1 VYWQATS
8 SKSPCTNG
16 VVFPLR
22 RRKRRVDPDP
32 AAFVMSRFI
41 EDLHLTAE
49 NSPRGLTSVAGA
61 SPQRQ
66 TWAEVGDRARHM
78 AGALSAHGIGPGGSV
93 LVLAGR
99 AWDVAPLV
107 QAAWICNAAVTILQ
121 QPTGRT
127 DLGHWID
134 DTLRAARVLGSSL
147 VVVGEPCT
155 DFGPVLAAAGLD
167 VVSLGALDGGDA
179 MAPCPTAETDIALR
193 QLTSGSTGAPKAVEI
208 SFQNLTAMS
217 RAMQTVLDC
226 DPEEDVLVSWLP
238 LFHDMGMILFV
249 VWPMQL
255 GLEIVSTTPDHF
267 IKNPRVWPDLI
278 GRYRG
283 TITAGPDFSYAVLNR
298 ILDSAAPGT
307 FDLSSLRVAVNGG
320 EPINFAEIRRFTELG
335 AQFKLRPEVPAP
347 SYGMA
352 EATLAVTSKRWR
364 EIARGDRIS
373 LETLIS
379 DKKALPATAEAGST
393 TVTSVGTALPGV
405 EIRIMGESGECEARG
420 IGAIE
425 IRGDI
430 LAKRYVTEDGPVE
443 LSSPDGWFD
452 TGDVGYLDDDAH
464 LHICGRRKD
473 IIIIGG
479 NNIHPTE
486 IERAAS
492 TVTGV
497 RKGNVA
503 AVAIA
508 ASDSAREGFA
518 VLAESS
524 LHDDR
529 DHCLR
534 IVSEVIKV
542 VTRSVGYGPRS
553 VQVFA
558 PGTLPK
564 TTSGKLQ
571 RAQAAELVDLS
582 G

>member
-1 VYWQATS
+1 
-8 SKSPCTNG
+8 
-16 VVFPLR
+16 
-22 RRKRRVDPDP
+22 
-32 AAFVMSRFI
+32 MSRFT
-41 EDLHLTAE
+41 EDLYRSAQH
-49 NSPRGLTSVAGA
+49 SSRGVVSVGGGA
-61 SPQRQ
+61 PQRQ
-66 TWAEVGDRARHM
+66 SWTEVGDRALRM
-78 AGALSAHGIGPGGSV
+78 AGALAGRWVGPGGSV
-93 LVLAGR
+93 LILAGH
-99 AWDVAPLV
+99 ACDVAPLA
-107 QAAWICNAAVTILQ
+107 QAAWMRNAAVTVLQ

-127 DLGHWID
+127 EVGHWID
-134 DTLRAARVLGSSL
+134 DTVRAARMLGSSL

-155 DFGPVLAAAGLD
+155 AFGPTLAASGLHVCSLETLDAGE
-167 VVSLGALDGGDA
+167 AI
-179 MAPCPTAETDIALR
+179 APCPTADTDIALR

-208 SFQNLTAMS
+208 SFGNLSAMS
-217 RAMQTVLDC
+217 SAMQTVLDC
-226 DPEEDVLVSWLP
+226 DPGNDVLVSWLP

-255 GLEIVSTTPDHF
+255 GLEVVSTTPEHF
-267 IKNPRVWPDLI
+267 IKNPRVWPELI

-298 ILDSAAPGT
+298 ILERAAPGA

-320 EPINFAEIRRFTELG
+320 EPINFAETRRFIALG
-335 AQFKLRPEVPAP
+335 AQFHLRPEVPAP

-352 EATLAVTSKRWR
+352 EATLAVASKRWR
-364 EIARGDRIS
+364 ELPRGDRIS
-373 LETLIS
+373 VDALIS
-379 DKKALPATAEAGST
+379 GKRALPTTAETGST
-393 TVTSVGTALPGV
+393 TVTCVGTALPGV
-405 EIRIMGESGECEARG
+405 EIRIRGESGERRARG
-420 IGAIE
+420 VGAIE

-430 LAKRYVTEDGPVE
+430 VAQHYVTEHGPVE
-443 LSSPDGWFD
+443 LAGPDGWFD
-452 TGDVGYLDDDAH
+452 TGDVGYLDDDAA
-464 LHICGRRKD
+464 LHICGRSKD
-473 IIIIGG
+473 VIIIGG

-486 IERAAS
+486 IERAAA
-492 TVTGV
+492 TVAGV

-524 LHDDR
+524 LHDDGE
-529 DHCLR
+529 HCRR
-534 IVSEVIKV
+534 IMSEVTKV

-571 RAQAAELVDLS
+571 RARAAELVDLS

>member
-1 VYWQATS
+1 
-8 SKSPCTNG
+8 
-16 VVFPLR
+16 
-22 RRKRRVDPDP
+22 
-32 AAFVMSRFI
+32 MSRFT
-41 EDLHLTAE
+41 EDLYRSAQC
-49 NSPRGLTSVAGA
+49 SPRGLVSVAAGA
-61 SPQRQ
+61 PQRQ
-66 TWAEVGDRARHM
+66 TWAEVGDRARRM

-93 LVLAGR
+93 LILAGY

-107 QAAWICNAAVTILQ
+107 QAAWMRNAAVTVLQ

-134 DTLRAARVLGSSL
+134 DTLRAARMLGSSL
-147 VVVGEPCT
+147 VVVGEPCA
-155 DFGPVLAAAGLD
+155 DFGPTLAAAGLE
-167 VVSLGALDGGDA
+167 VASLGTLDRGEVL
-179 MAPCPTAETDIALR
+179 APCPTADTDIALR

-208 SFQNLTAMS
+208 SFGNLTAMS
-217 RAMQTVLDC
+217 TAMHTVLDC
-226 DPEEDVLVSWLP
+226 DPDDDVLVSWLP

-255 GLEIVSTTPDHF
+255 GLEVVSTTPDHF

-298 ILDSAAPGT
+298 ILDRAAPGT

-320 EPINFAEIRRFTELG
+320 EPISFAETRRFVVLG
-335 AQFKLRPEVPAP
+335 AKFQLRPEVPAP

-352 EATLAVTSKRWR
+352 EATLAVASKRWR
-364 EIARGDRIS
+364 EMPRGDRIS
-373 LETLIS
+373 LDTLIS
-379 DKKALPATAEAGST
+379 DKRALPTGAEAGST

-405 EIRIMGESGECEARG
+405 EIRIRDDTGEREARRV
-420 IGAIE
+420 GAIE

-430 LAKRYVTEDGPVE
+430 VARQYVTENGPIE
-443 LSSPDGWFD
+443 LAGPDGWFD
-452 TGDVGYLDDDAH
+452 TGDVGYLDDDAR
-464 LHICGRRKD
+464 LHICGRSKD

-486 IERAAS
+486 IERAAA
-492 TVTGV
+492 TVPGV
-497 RKGNVA
+497 RRGNVA

-508 ASDSAREGFA
+508 ASESAREGFA

-524 LHDDR
+524 LHDDSE
-529 DHCLR
+529 HCRR
-534 IVSEVIKV
+534 IMSEVTKV
-542 VTRSVGYGPRS
+542 VTRSVGYGPRA
-553 VQVFA
+553 VQVFP

-571 RAQAAELVDLS
+571 RAHAAQLVDLS